1 MQLSAKIRVKR
12 CHVAIRNFHKTLTI
26 REGHTMKFRGII
38 SAAVLTLSATLSAPT
53 FACSPDDG
61 GFIDGG
67 ILSSQPRQ
75 NKNLECGEYE
85 FASLNSHYNSS
96 FVDRWKFTVAE
107 DMTASISVFDI
118 EVGTD
123 FQAYDSGEY
132 NTENHGKK
140 LKHFDTSKIFDTRN
154 LTFRLFDGEGNLL
167 GKAHENETLSGL
179 NLLAGQWY
187 TLKVSGRVAG
197 LFGSAYHGTLETCVT
212 EVPLGDTAPL
222 LGSAL
227 GLLALRLRKR
237 SAAA

>member
-1 MQLSAKIRVKR
+1 
-12 CHVAIRNFHKTLTI
+12 
-26 REGHTMKFRGII
+26 MKFKGII
-38 SAAVLTLSATLSAPT
+38 SATVLTLSAILSAPS
-53 FACSPDDG
+53 FACSPSDG
-61 GFIDGG
+61 GFDNGG
-67 ILSSQPRQ
+67 ILSSHPRQ
-75 NKNLECGEYE
+75 NKNLDCGEYE
-85 FASLNSHYNSS
+85 FAGLNSHYNSS

-118 EVGTD
+118 EVGADLPTLD
-123 FQAYDSGEY
+123 NNDYK
-132 NTENHGKK
+132 TEKHGKK
-140 LKHFDTSKIFDTRN
+140 SQHFDSSKIFDTRN

-187 TLKVSGRVAG
+187 TLKVSGRVGG
-197 LFGSAYHGTLETCVT
+197 LFGSVYHGTLETCVT

-237 SAAA
+237 TVTA